1 MSRIDEVREILE
13 KEFGIKTAE
22 ELNEAIK
29 KMKPIDI
36 GLFVSPL
43 KKEEAIA

>member
-1 MSRIDEVREILE
+1 MSRIDEIREILE

-43 KKEEAIA
+43 KKEGVSA

>member
-1 MSRIDEVREILE
+1 MSRIDEIREILE